1 MEENLRE
8 KEILNPDNWFKDHG
22 DYLFRYALV
31 RLRNKGIAEDMVQET
46 LLAGL
51 KGKEQFK
58 GQASERTWL
67 VGILKHKLMDY
78 FRKSS
83 RESPVTDF
91 ISSEES
97 PEDFFDRNGKWKV
110 KPGAWGSDPADVLEN
125 KEFWKTFKECMG
137 ELPGRLADVFSLRE
151 FEGLKAEEIRNLMGL
166 STTNLNVLL
175 YRARMRLARCLDT
188 NWFEK
193 NQKEP
198 QK

>member
-1 MEENLRE
+1 MKEERQDLR
-8 KEILNPDNWFKDHG
+8 PDMWVQDHG
-22 DYLFRYALV
+22 DYLFRYAFIRV
-31 RLRNKGIAEDMVQET
+31 RDRAVAEDVVQET
-46 LLAGL
+46 FLAAL
-51 KGKEQFK
+51 KGKDEFR

-97 PEDFFDRNGKWKV
+97 SEDFFDRNGKWKV
-110 KPGAWGSDPADVLEN
+110 EPGAWGDDPADILEK

-151 FEGLKAEEIRNLMGL
+151 FEGLKSKEICNLFNV
-166 STTNLNVLL
+166 STTNLNVMLF
-175 YRARMRLARCLDT
+175 RSRMRLAQCLET
-188 NWFEK
+188 NWFGKKATGE
-193 NQKEP
+193 
-198 QK
+198 